1 MKIGRG
7 FMKCA
12 EFIERQAKLALE
24 FARPLIRKAPNPALE
39 ARRLIARAIRLIERN
54 TDPKHGAAAVGA
66 ALAHACRPYFG
77 TDLSIIQ
84 GALQ

>member
-7 FMKCA
+7 FLKCA
-12 EFIERQAKLALE
+12 EFIERQGKLALE
-24 FARPLIRKAPNPALE
+24 FTRTVAQKAPNPAAE
-39 ARRLIARAIRLIERN
+39 ARHLIARAIRLIERN
-54 TDPKHGAAAVGA
+54 THPKHGAAAVGA
-66 ALAHACRPYFG
+66 AIAQACRPYFG